1 MSGIPTLRNNIGG
14 IIMTVKLTVENA
26 LQAKTEIE
34 KLETQGYTHD
44 DIYIFAHDKNR
55 SKNITDAL
63 DIEKVGMKEQGFLD
77 SMKNMTSSRG
87 DELRAKM
94 SSVGL
99 SDQEAEQYEK
109 ELDTGKL
116 VLIAYKK

>member
-1 MSGIPTLRNNIGG
+1 
-14 IIMTVKLTVENA
+14 MTVKLTVENA
-26 LQAKTEIE
+26 LQAKAEIE

-55 SKNITDAL
+55 SKDITNAL
-63 DIEKVGMKEQGFLD
+63 DTEKVGMKEQGFLD

-116 VLIAYKK
+116 VLVAYKK